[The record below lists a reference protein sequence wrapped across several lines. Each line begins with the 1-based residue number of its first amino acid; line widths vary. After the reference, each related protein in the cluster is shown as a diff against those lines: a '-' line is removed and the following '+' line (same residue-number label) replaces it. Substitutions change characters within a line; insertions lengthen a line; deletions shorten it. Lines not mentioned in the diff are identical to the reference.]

1 MSEIKCWLEDQCN
14 KKDCDKFCLRKFKL
28 DYLYNQSLLSYEQ
41 RKKIGLRLDNNSLL
55 DEPVF
60 DRLRNVELNI
70 VDFII
75 NGNNLYL
82 WSHITGNGKT
92 AWSIRLMQ
100 DYFNKIWP
108 SSDLSCR
115 ALFINVPKFFLAL
128 KDNISEKSEYIAQ
141 IKSNVLK
148 ADLVVWD
155 EVALKTLTPF
165 EMENLLSLINNRIDL
180 GKANV
185 YTSNISPS
193 ELLNLVGDRLY
204 SRIINKSEI
213 LEFREKDKRKICKNQ

>member
-55 DEPVF
+55 DKPVF

>member
-55 DEPVF
+55 DKPVF
-60 DRLRNVELNI
+60 DRLRCVELDI
-70 VDFII
+70 VDFV
-75 NGNNLYL
+75 NKGSNLYL

>member
-41 RKKIGLRLDNNSLL
+41 RKKIGLRIDNNSLL
-55 DEPVF
+55 DKPVF